1 MFHHTVAKILLV
13 SARYIWYIKAEVGFI
28 TKIVNNVDEDDWVK
42 LKRLLKYLKGGEQM
56 KFNLNVDYM
65 SMIHW
70 WLDSSYN
77 THACFRVHTRSM
89 VSLVF
94 GVIKSL
100 SNKHKLNIIIPTKGK
115 LVGTDDTMGSILL
128 GE

>member
-56 KFNLNVDYM
+56 KFNLSVDYM

-70 WLDSSYN
+70 WVDDSYN
-77 THACFRVHTRSM
+77 TNTDCRGHVGAMMSPGHGEV
-89 VSLVF
+89 
-94 GVIKSL
+94 KSL
-100 SNKHKLNIIIPTKGK
+100 SKK
-115 LVGTDDTMGSILL
+115 
-128 GE
+128 